1 MVGVGIGP
9 PKVLL
14 APKPTSSVMMSSM
27 LGAPCGALTCWGKSR
42 VESWTVAPMWPLKGG
57 SGRGITLAL
66 VGILLGSFM
75 QRMLP
80 EGHLSSDS
88 KEVVKLSMGVV
99 ATLAALV
106 LGLLVASAKSTY
118 DARESEINQITA
130 NVILL
135 DTLLAKYGEEAQAAR
150 ASLRQAIPAVVD
162 KIWKEGRSVPLQS
175 TPFKAA
181 AEGEA
186 FYQKVQELQPS
197 SDIHRGLQARIIQ
210 VTNDLMQSRFLLFS
224 HLGSSI
230 PVPFLAVLLLWLI
243 ILFAGFSLMAPA
255 NATTLTSLV
264 ICALSV
270 SGAIFLILE
279 LNEPFSGLIMIRSEP
294 LRNALPALSP

>member
-1 MVGVGIGP
+1 MSLASIA
-9 PKVLL
+9 LL
-14 APKPTSSVMMSSM
+14 ALV
-27 LGAPCGALTCWGKSR
+27 LGAVLIFHGIHGDRRDEPWVVAVVKGIANLTAPIIALL
-42 VESWTVAPMWPLKGG
+42 AFA
-57 SGRGITLAL
+57 LAL
-66 VGILLGSFM
+66 VGILLGSVM

-80 EGHLSSDS
+80 ERHLSSDS

-130 NVILL
+130 SVILL
-135 DTLLAKYGEEAQAAR
+135 DNLLAKYGEGARAAR
-150 ASLRQAIPAVVD
+150 ASLRQAVPPVVD
-162 KIWKEGRSVPLQS
+162 QIWREGQSAPLQS
-175 TPFKAA
+175 TPFKATA
-181 AEGEA
+181 QGEA
-186 FYQKVQELQPS
+186 VYQRVQELQPS
-197 SDIHRGLQARIIQ
+197 NDIQTGLQARIIQ

-230 PVPFLAVLLLWLI
+230 PVPFLAVLLLWII

-255 NATTLTSLV
+255 NATTLVSLV

-279 LNEPFSGLIMIRSEP
+279 LDQPFSGLMVIRSEP
-294 LRNALPALSP
+294 LRNALPTL

>member
-1 MVGVGIGP
+1 MSPIAVSF
-9 PKVLL
+9 L
-14 APKPTSSVMMSSM
+14 AF
-27 LGAPCGALTCWGKSR
+27 A
-42 VESWTVAPMWPLKGG
+42 
-57 SGRGITLAL
+57 LAL
-66 VGILLGSFM
+66 VGILLGSVI

-106 LGLLVASAKSTY
+106 LGLLVASAKGTY
-118 DARESEINQITA
+118 DARESEINQLTA
-130 NVILL
+130 NVIVL
-135 DTLLAKYGEEAQAAR
+135 DNLLAKYGEEAQAAR
-150 ASLRQAIPAVVD
+150 ISLRQAIPAVVD
-162 KIWKEGRSVPLQS
+162 RIWREGQSVPLQS

-181 AEGEA
+181 AEGDV

-197 SDIHRGLQARIIQ
+197 SDFQRGLQARIVQ

-230 PVPFLAVLLLWLI
+230 PVPFLAVLLLRMI
-243 ILFAGFSLMAPA
+243 ILFAGFSLLAHA
-255 NATTLTSLV
+255 NAATLASLV

-270 SGAIFLILE
+270 SAAIFLILE
-279 LNEPFSGLIMIRSEP
+279 LNHPFSGLMAIRSEP

>member
-1 MVGVGIGP
+1 M
-9 PKVLL
+9 
-14 APKPTSSVMMSSM
+14 APIAISF
-27 LGAPCGALTCWGKSR
+27 
-42 VESWTVAPMWPLKGG
+42 VAFA
-57 SGRGITLAL
+57 LAL
-66 VGILLGSFM
+66 VGILLGSVI

-118 DARESEINQITA
+118 DARESEINQLTA
-130 NVILL
+130 YVILI
-135 DTLLAKYGEEAQAAR
+135 DNLLAKYGEGAQAAR
-150 ASLRQAIPAVVD
+150 AALRQAVPAIVE
-162 KIWKEGRSVPLQS
+162 KIWREAQSAPLQS
-175 TPFKAA
+175 TPFKASA
-181 AEGEA
+181 QGEA
-186 FYQKVQELQPS
+186 FYQRVQELQPS
-197 SDIHRGLQARIIQ
+197 NDTQRGLKDRVIQ
-210 VTNDLMQSRFLLFS
+210 VTTDLAQARFLLFS

-230 PVPFLAVLLLWLI
+230 PLPFLAVLLLWMV

-255 NATTLTSLV
+255 NATTLASLV

-279 LNEPFSGLIMIRSEP
+279 LDQPFSGIMVIQSEP
-294 LRNALPALSP
+294 LRNALPAFSP

>member
-1 MVGVGIGP
+1 MSPMSVS
-9 PKVLL
+9 LL
-14 APKPTSSVMMSSM
+14 AF
-27 LGAPCGALTCWGKSR
+27 A
-42 VESWTVAPMWPLKGG
+42 
-57 SGRGITLAL
+57 LAL

-75 QRMLP
+75 QRLLP
-80 EGHLSSDS
+80 EGHLGADS

-118 DARESEINQITA
+118 DARESEINQLTA
-130 NVILL
+130 NVIVL
-135 DTLLAKYGEEAQAAR
+135 DNLLAKYGEEAQAAR
-150 ASLRQAIPAVVD
+150 ISLRQAIPAVVD
-162 KIWKEGRSVPLQS
+162 RIWREAQSVPLQS

-197 SDIHRGLQARIIQ
+197 SDIQRGLQVRIVQ

-224 HLGSSI
+224 HLGGSI
-230 PVPFLAVLLLWLI
+230 PVPFLAVLLFWLV

-255 NATTLTSLV
+255 NATTLASLV

-279 LNEPFSGLIMIRSEP
+279 LDQPFSGLIVIRSEP